1 MHSTTQSF
9 DHPPTCP
16 PAPQAQ
22 MALADEDS
30 LRWQGQQRE
39 QKRKQLQQQH
49 QQTAQQHKASVERIE
64 AEQRRQLEAVRAAEE
79 AKRQAQLE
87 EQRRKHA
94 EEEAKRQAE
103 LQEQQRKQQEEAQ
116 ARAQQQ
122 QQQQQQQAAAA
133 RPAGT
138 SGAPVASVP
147 VSGPMAV
154 SQMAKDWAEVYER
167 KLKEAEQATSDF
179 ASSAASKTDRRKL
192 EKEITKFVQ
201 QISGT
206 QRQVAAKVADL
217 TRLLSSVPAPAAQLY
232 ACIVLANKLL
242 SQCDAQITKL
252 QSFAFPLAVVAVRVG
267 VAHPQFMDILVA
279 KLHRVCTFTVPQ
291 YPRKQQGQA
300 AEEYAKAL
308 GYKQVE
314 AGNDG
319 SMRLESSDEFSS
331 RLQAY
336 VLLYA
341 AITQVRGL
349 AGCAAGG

>member
-1 MHSTTQSF
+1 
-9 DHPPTCP
+9 
-16 PAPQAQ
+16 

-30 LRWQGQQRE
+30 LRRQGQQRE
-39 QKRKQLQQQH
+39 QKRKQLQHQH

-79 AKRQAQLE
+79 AQRQAQLE
-87 EQRRKHA
+87 EQRRKQA

-116 ARAQQQ
+116 ARSAQQQ
-122 QQQQQQQAAAA
+122 QQHQQQQAAAA
-133 RPAGT
+133 RPAGA

-154 SQMAKDWAEVYER
+154 SQMAKDWAQVYER

-179 ASSAASKTDRRKL
+179 ASSAASKADRRKL

-217 TRLLSSVPAPAAQLY
+217 TRLLSSAPAPAAQLY

-252 QSFAFPLAVVAVRVG
+252 PSFAFPLAVVAVRVG

-308 GYKQVE
+308 GYKEVE

-341 AITQVRGL
+341 AITQVSGPGGVCSRRVDS
-349 AGCAAGG
+349 AGGCDAV